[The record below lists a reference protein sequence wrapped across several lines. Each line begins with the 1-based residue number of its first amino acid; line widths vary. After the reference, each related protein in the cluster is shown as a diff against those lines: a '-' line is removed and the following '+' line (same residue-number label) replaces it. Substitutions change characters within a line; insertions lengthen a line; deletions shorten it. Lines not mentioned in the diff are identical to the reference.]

1 MSFQKITAD
10 LQAKKYSPVYF
21 LMGEE
26 SYYIDLISDYIEN
39 NVLNDMEK
47 EFNQHV
53 MYGKDVDMGTV
64 INVAKRFPMMAPMQ
78 VVIVKEA
85 QNIADIEKLEFYLQK
100 PLTST
105 ILVLCYKYKTLDKRK
120 KVYKL
125 LADTGVVFNSEKLR
139 DYQISDWIIK
149 YCQTEKISINPK
161 SFQMLAEF
169 LGNDLS
175 KIVNEIEKLQLVMP
189 KGSSEITPALIEEY
203 IGVSKDFNA
212 FELQEAIASRDILK
226 ANRIVNYFNANQ
238 KTYPIQMVLVPIFNF
253 FANLLVYH
261 YNRKSNND
269 TELAR
274 IMGIIPF
281 FLKQYSQ
288 AARHY
293 GAWKCMETISLIR
306 TYDAKSK
313 GFESSSTVSGGDL
326 LKELVYKIMH

>member
-1 MSFQKITAD
+1 MTFQKIISD
-10 LQAKKYSPVYF
+10 LQAKKYASIYF

-39 NVLNDMEK
+39 NVLNEMEK

-64 INVAKRFPMMAPMQ
+64 INVAKRFPMMAPLQ
-78 VVIVKEA
+78 VVIIKEA
-85 QNIADIEKLEFYLQK
+85 QNISDIEKLEYYLQK
-100 PLTST
+100 PLNST
-105 ILVLCYKYKTLDKRK
+105 ILVICYKYKTLDKRK
-120 KVYKL
+120 KIYKML
-125 LADTGVVFNSEKLR
+125 SESGVVFNSEKLR
-139 DYQISDWIIK
+139 DYQISDWIGK
-149 YCQTEKISINPK
+149 YCQSQKISISPK
-161 SFQMLAEF
+161 SAQMLAEF
-169 LGNDLS
+169 LGTDLS

-189 KGSSEITPALIEEY
+189 KGSNEINPALIEEY
-203 IGVSKDFNA
+203 IGISKDFNA
-212 FELQEAIASRDILK
+212 FELQEAIAARDVLK

-261 YNRKSNND
+261 YNRKNNND

-288 AARHY
+288 AARNY
-293 GAWKCMETISLIR
+293 NAWKCMETITMIR

-313 GFESSSTVSGGDL
+313 GFESSSTATGGDL

>member
-1 MSFQKITAD
+1 MTFQKIISD
-10 LQAKKYSPVYF
+10 LQAKKYSSIYF

-26 SYYIDLISDYIEN
+26 SYYIDLITDYIEN
-39 NVLNDMEK
+39 NVLNEMEK

-64 INVAKRFPMMAPMQ
+64 INVAKRFPMMAPLQ
-78 VVIVKEA
+78 VVIIKEA
-85 QNIADIEKLEFYLQK
+85 QNISDIEKLEYYLQK
-100 PLTST
+100 PLNST
-105 ILVLCYKYKTLDKRK
+105 ILVICYKYKTLDKRK
-120 KVYKL
+120 KIYKML
-125 LADTGVVFNSEKLR
+125 SESGVVFNSEKLR
-139 DYQISDWIIK
+139 DYQISDWIGK
-149 YCQTEKISINPK
+149 YCQSQKISISPK
-161 SFQMLAEF
+161 SAQMLAEF
-169 LGNDLS
+169 LGTDLS

-189 KGSSEITPALIEEY
+189 KGSNEINPALIEEY
-203 IGVSKDFNA
+203 IGISKDFNA
-212 FELQEAIASRDILK
+212 FELQEAIAARDVLK

-261 YNRKSNND
+261 YNRKNNND

-288 AARHY
+288 AARNY
-293 GAWKCMETISLIR
+293 NAWKCMETITMIR

-313 GFESSSTVSGGDL
+313 GFESSSTATGGDL

>member
-1 MSFQKITAD
+1 MTFQKIISD
-10 LQAKKYSPVYF
+10 LQAKKYASIYF

-39 NVLNDMEK
+39 NVLNEMEK

-64 INVAKRFPMMAPMQ
+64 INVAKRFPMMAPLQ
-78 VVIVKEA
+78 VVIIKEA
-85 QNIADIEKLEFYLQK
+85 QNISDIEKLEYYLQK
-100 PLTST
+100 PLNST
-105 ILVLCYKYKTLDKRK
+105 ILVICYKYKTLDKRK
-120 KVYKL
+120 KIYKML
-125 LADTGVVFNSEKLR
+125 SESGVVFNSEKLR
-139 DYQISDWIIK
+139 DYQISDWIGK
-149 YCQTEKISINPK
+149 YCQSQKISISPK
-161 SFQMLAEF
+161 SAQMLAEF
-169 LGNDLS
+169 LGTDLS

-189 KGSSEITPALIEEY
+189 KGSNEINPALIEEY
-203 IGVSKDFNA
+203 IGISKDFNA
-212 FELQEAIASRDILK
+212 FELQEAIAACDVLK

-261 YNRKSNND
+261 YNRKNNND

-288 AARHY
+288 AARNY
-293 GAWKCMETISLIR
+293 NAWKCMETITMIR

-313 GFESSSTVSGGDL
+313 GFESSSTATGGDL

>member
-1 MSFQKITAD
+1 MTFQKIISD
-10 LQAKKYSPVYF
+10 LQAKKYASIYF

-39 NVLNDMEK
+39 NVLNEMEK

-64 INVAKRFPMMAPMQ
+64 INVAKRFPMMAPLQ
-78 VVIVKEA
+78 VVIIKEA
-85 QNIADIEKLEFYLQK
+85 QNISDIEKLEYYLQK
-100 PLTST
+100 PLNST
-105 ILVLCYKYKTLDKRK
+105 ILVICYKYKTLDKRK
-120 KVYKL
+120 KIYKML
-125 LADTGVVFNSEKLR
+125 SESGVVFNSEKLR
-139 DYQISDWIIK
+139 DYQISDWIGK
-149 YCQTEKISINPK
+149 YCQSQKISISPK
-161 SFQMLAEF
+161 SAQMLAEF
-169 LGNDLS
+169 LGTDLS

-189 KGSSEITPALIEEY
+189 KGSNEINPALIEEY
-203 IGVSKDFNA
+203 IGISKDFNA
-212 FELQEAIASRDILK
+212 FELQEAIAARDVLK

-261 YNRKSNND
+261 YNRKNNND

-288 AARHY
+288 AARNY
-293 GAWKCMETISLIR
+293 NAWKCMETITMIR

-313 GFESSSTVSGGDL
+313 GFESSSTTTGGDL

>member
-1 MSFQKITAD
+1 MTFQKIISD
-10 LQAKKYSPVYF
+10 LQAKKYASIYF

-26 SYYIDLISDYIEN
+26 SYYIDLISNYIEN
-39 NVLNDMEK
+39 NVLNEMEK

-64 INVAKRFPMMAPMQ
+64 INVAKRFPMMAPLQ
-78 VVIVKEA
+78 VVIIKEA
-85 QNIADIEKLEFYLQK
+85 QNILDIEKLEYYLQK
-100 PLTST
+100 PLNST
-105 ILVLCYKYKTLDKRK
+105 ILVICYKYKTLDKRK
-120 KVYKL
+120 KIYKML
-125 LADTGVVFNSEKLR
+125 SESGVVFSSEKLR
-139 DYQISDWIIK
+139 DYQISDWIGK
-149 YCQTEKISINPK
+149 YCQSRKISISPK
-161 SFQMLAEF
+161 SAQMLAEF
-169 LGNDLS
+169 LGTDLS

-189 KGSSEITPALIEEY
+189 KGSNEINPALIEEY
-203 IGVSKDFNA
+203 IGISKDFNA
-212 FELQEAIASRDILK
+212 FELQEAIAARDVLK

-274 IMGIIPF
+274 IMGVIPF
-281 FLKQYSQ
+281 FLKQYNQ
-288 AARHY
+288 AARYY
-293 GAWKCMETISLIR
+293 GAWKCMETITLIR

-313 GFESSSTVSGGDL
+313 GFESTSTVSGGDL